1 MPRAH
6 GASSKVRREPL
17 RFFRQAEHPMVMSA
31 ESRRRWTAQDA
42 RDLQREDRA
51 WPRYEVID
59 GELLVTPAPRTVHQ
73 FVIGEL
79 YLELGNYLR
88 GNREVQVWLSPADVQ
103 LEPDTT
109 VQPDI
114 FVSPRIQPRMGWIGI
129 RSLLLAIEVLSPA
142 SLKHDRSIKR
152 RFYQRH
158 RVGEY
163 WIVDTDARQL
173 ERWLPDDARPE
184 IISNRVEWTAP
195 GADASLVIDLEALFA
210 GCAEL

>member
-1 MPRAH
+1 
-6 GASSKVRREPL
+6 
-17 RFFRQAEHPMVMSA
+17 MVMSA

>member
-1 MPRAH
+1 
-6 GASSKVRREPL
+6 
-17 RFFRQAEHPMVMSA
+17 MVMPA
-31 ESRRRWTAQDA
+31 ESKHRWHADDA
-42 RDLQREDRA
+42 RDLQREDHA

-59 GELLVTPAPRTVHQ
+59 GELLVTPAPRRIHQ
-73 FVIGEL
+73 FAIGEL
-79 YLELGNYLR
+79 HLELGTYLR

-114 FVSPRIQPRMGWIGI
+114 FVAPRGERGMGWIGI

-163 WIVDTDARQL
+163 WIVDTDAQQL

-184 IISNRVEWTAP
+184 IMTDRIEWTAP
-195 GADASLVIDLEALFA
+195 GATAPLIIDLEALFA